1 MNITKNH
8 IPRLY
13 LVTQQQTDRPYHIEQ
28 LAALC
33 YAYPLHRKVLITP
46 SLQTG
51 ANLAAALAFSGTS
64 WLNVESSTDFDLAL
78 GAVASRMRD
87 EGVTLLKPDRML
99 LGLEEMLQEILLH
112 SEESM
117 LSRIAFT
124 PGLIRSF
131 QRSILAMRQAGLPP
145 DALDG
150 AELEPARKTVL
161 TKLYQRYVEWLVA
174 EGLADDARVFE
185 LANETPLAAHADT
198 VYAILDETPLSALA
212 YRHVKRVAGSA
223 LYRIGRSDYGTV
235 SPVSYAL
242 VRFPDAPYPEAPAQ
256 RIGTGADLFARGLKP
271 EGQPPKLL
279 RALGTE
285 NEVRA
290 VLRDALTRNLPLD
303 QIELVYT
310 AESTYLR
317 LIYDAV
323 ERFELEADFAVGVP
337 VTLTRPGQAIIG
349 FLRWCGSGTDARELV
364 SLCRSGALSFRSDEA
379 WNGIS
384 PSTLATLLQQERV
397 TRGVASYRNMLARL
411 EGRKKEAPKSLPG
424 GVIPDERFTSSMRS
438 LLEELLS
445 RTPDTGHVTMA
456 EVSAGCVLF
465 LERFAEIRS
474 PRDAAA
480 LESLVDRLTEIAEA
494 VPTEAPA
501 SKQVQNLTD
510 LLRIH
515 KVGAST
521 ARPGSLYVTPLER
534 SAYVNRRHLYIVGM
548 DEGVFPGGADEDPVL
563 LDHERE
569 HLSGELE
576 LQRLR
581 PREQTW
587 HLIRALGMAVGNVT
601 LLANNRHLAD
611 GREVY
616 PSPLFLQAADV
627 LTDGHPELIPMVT
640 GIPDDSIPLDNAEAM
655 LPSRTR
661 SDFQEAV
668 GHFFPDMAHGQAAA
682 LARGSHVLTRFDGLV
697 ENASLN
703 LDAWNGSTV
712 LSPSQL
718 ETLSSCP
725 YRYYMRYVL
734 RIEPPARFDED
745 TTQWLTPPEFG
756 ALLHDL
762 FYEFMQKI
770 TDLGERPDTTK
781 HTEIIQS
788 QLDDQISVH
797 RDRIPV
803 LQDAAFNSDVRR
815 LRAAA
820 NLFLAAETTRSHVEP
835 VGFEVSFGFG
845 ESGNL
850 RKPDPVILNLSHDIT
865 VALRGRIDRVD
876 RTTSGIEIWDY
887 KTGSSRSY
895 SDDDLLNKGLHLQ
908 WALYAFA
915 MEKILA
921 ETDEDS
927 RIEKSGY
934 FFISENEHGRRIGSV
949 PPSHGAVADLLEPLV
964 TLVSKGGFLRVTQ
977 GDPCRFCDYAPVC
990 GEEMRIKAKDF
1001 PDLEV
1006 DSHPDIQA
1014 ALERRLSG

>member
-1 MNITKNH
+1 M
-8 IPRLY
+8 
-13 LVTQQQTDRPYHIEQ
+13 TQTQAESPYHIEQ
-28 LAALC
+28 LAGLC
-33 YAYPLHRKVLITP
+33 HAYPLRPKVLITP

-64 WLNVESSTDFDLAL
+64 WLNIESTTDFDLAL
-78 GAVASRMRD
+78 GTVAPRMRD
-87 EGVTLLKPDRML
+87 EDIILLKPDRML
-99 LGLEEMLQEILLH
+99 LGLEEMLQDILIH
-112 SEESM
+112 SEDSM

-145 DALDG
+145 DALDE

-185 LANETPLAAHADT
+185 LANETPVVANVDT

-212 YRHVKRVAGSA
+212 YRHVKRVAGSK

-235 SPVSYAL
+235 SPASYAL
-242 VRFPDAPYPEAPAQ
+242 VRFPDAPYPETRSQ
-256 RIGTGADLFARGLKP
+256 WTGAGAALFAQGLKP
-271 EGQPPKLL
+271 ESDPPELL

-349 FLRWCGSGTDARELV
+349 FLRWCGSGAEARELV
-364 SLCRSGALSFRSDEA
+364 SLCRSGAISLRSDEA
-379 WNGIS
+379 WKGIS
-384 PSTLATLLQQERV
+384 PATLATLLQHERV
-397 TRGVASYRNMLARL
+397 TRGVKSYKNMLARL
-411 EGRKKEAPKSLPG
+411 ESRQNTAPKSLPG
-424 GVIPDERFTSSMRS
+424 GVIPDQKFVSSMRS

-445 RTPDTGHVTMA
+445 RIPDTGHVTMA

-480 LESLVDRLTEIAEA
+480 LESLVDRLTEIADA
-494 VPTEAPA
+494 VPTEAAA
-501 SKQVQNLTD
+501 SKQIQNLAD

-587 HLIRALGMAVGNVT
+587 HLIRALGMAGGHVT
-601 LLANNRHLAD
+601 LLANSRHLAD

-627 LTDGHPELIPMVT
+627 LTNGHPELIPTVT
-640 GIPDDSIPLDNAEAM
+640 GIPEDSVPLDNAEAM

-661 SDFQEAV
+661 RDYQNSV
-668 GHFFPDMAHGQAAA
+668 GDLFPDMAHGQAAET
-682 LARGSHVLTRFDGLV
+682 ARGSQMLTRFDGLV
-697 ENASLN
+697 ENANLN

-725 YRYYMRYVL
+725 YRYFMRYVL
-734 RIEPPARFDED
+734 RIEPPAIFDED
-745 TTQWLTPPEFG
+745 TSQWLSPPEFG

-762 FYEFMQKI
+762 FCEFMQKI
-770 TDLGERPDTTK
+770 TDLGERPDTTA
-781 HTEIIQS
+781 HTELIQS
-788 QLDDQISVH
+788 QLENQISAH

-803 LQDAAFNSDVRR
+803 LQDAAFKSDVRR

-820 NLFLAAETTRSHVEP
+820 NLFLAAETTRTDVEP

-845 ESGNL
+845 ERGDL
-850 RKPDPVILNLSHDIT
+850 RKPDPVILSLSPDIT
-865 VALRGRIDRVD
+865 LALRGRIDRVD
-876 RTTSGIEIWDY
+876 RTASGFEIWDY

-915 MEKILA
+915 LEKILGERDA
-921 ETDEDS
+921 EC

-934 FFISENEHGRRIGSV
+934 FFISENEHGRRIGSA
-949 PPSHGAVADLLEPLV
+949 PPSHGAVAHLLEPLV
-964 TLVSKGGFLRVTQ
+964 TLVSKGGFFRATH

-990 GEEMRIKAKDF
+990 GDEMRIKPKDF

-1006 DSHPDIQA
+1006 ETHPDIRE
-1014 ALERRLSG
+1014 ALERRLNG